1 MACHVLV
8 MGAGSGVL
16 CWVADEGAVLVA
28 LGVLEGARWLGDG
41 AWADVSRAL
50 SRGVAFWGAHGTLN
64 TGDGDVDFTGLA
76 SSWLERIL
84 EVAFCLAVALKN
96 KTRSVRWMERERKRE
111 DREKLEKT
119 EKNDKRK
126 KMNRTERKKN
136 NNVRLEE
143 LGWDGEV
150 SNHVDL
156 DGGGGSGN
164 EGHGGSGNNLKHFV
178 FGFSGER
185 VKS

>member
-84 EVAFCLAVALKN
+84 EVAFCLG
-96 KTRSVRWMERERKRE
+96 
-111 DREKLEKT
+111 
-119 EKNDKRK
+119 
-126 KMNRTERKKN
+126 
-136 NNVRLEE
+136 LEE

-178 FGFSGER
+178 FGFSGKE
-185 VKS
+185 

>member
-1 MACHVLV
+1 

-96 KTRSVRWMERERKRE
+96 KTRSVRWMERERERGQRE
-111 DREKLEKT
+111 VR
-119 EKNDKRK
+119 KNRK
-126 KMNRTERKKN
+126 KRQKKKN
-136 NNVRLEE
+136 E
-143 LGWDGEV
+143 
-150 SNHVDL
+150 
-156 DGGGGSGN
+156 
-164 EGHGGSGNNLKHFV
+164 
-178 FGFSGER
+178 
-185 VKS
+185 